1 MENFAWTFQSRF
13 EKSKHW
19 YVVAATLIIT
29 GIIVSFLVGEYL
41 LGIVLIVFTGVY
53 LLYDINTHPEVR
65 VQINSDGIILNQEK
79 FDYTRIRS
87 FGIIRVDSIP
97 MILRFKTNNK
107 TIREIDL
114 FIDPAINLE
123 SLRNSL
129 QEKIPEDAETDVTA
143 IERLLLGLRL

>member
-19 YVVAATLIIT
+19 YIVAATLIIT
-29 GIIVSFLVGEYL
+29 GIIVSFLVGEFL
-41 LGIVLIVFTGVY
+41 LGIVLIIFAGVY

-65 VQINSDGIILNQEK
+65 VQINSDGIMLNEEK
-79 FDYTRIRS
+79 FNYTRILS
-87 FGIIRVDSIP
+87 FGIVRVDNIP
-97 MILRFKTNNK
+97 MILRLKTNSK
-107 TIREIDL
+107 TVGEIDL

-123 SLRNSL
+123 SLRIAL
-129 QEKIPEDAETDVTA
+129 QEKITEDAESDVTA